1 MKKKWITVRLD
12 ASEIE
17 DIDAARNKL
26 IESVGINISRSAFL
40 RGIIMKSLERETT
53 RMSVNAALGGGR

>member
-12 ASEIE
+12 VSEIE

-53 RMSVNAALGGGR
+53 RMSASAALGGGR